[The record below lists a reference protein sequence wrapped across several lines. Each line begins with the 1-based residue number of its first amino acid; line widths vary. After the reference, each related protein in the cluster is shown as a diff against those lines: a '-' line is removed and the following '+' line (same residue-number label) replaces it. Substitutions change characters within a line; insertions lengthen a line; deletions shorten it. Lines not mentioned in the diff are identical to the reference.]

1 MTGKFKAFLDRQKE
15 GIKRAQDKRI
25 IRSAGRQERVAQRE
39 TERFETESKRLERQ
53 EALETRRARIRKQQA
68 ISRPKGTSTGGRA
81 SSAFGSFQDFATD
94 FSKRQA
100 GQSALAPTISMG
112 PSPARKPPLK
122 RRMKARKKRKKR

>member
-94 FSKRQA
+94 FSKRQ
-100 GQSALAPTISMG
+100 SALGPSVQFG